1 MRSIPFFSAGLDPI
15 FLCCKQDYILGSGYS
30 ETINSLHTCT
40 VLYIP
45 YLRSLVNRCVS
56 HGRKV
61 LLVWVEAGA
70 LTSAITEN
78 NTTIDKNESF
88 IL

>member
-1 MRSIPFFSAGLDPI
+1 MWSIPFFSAGLDPI